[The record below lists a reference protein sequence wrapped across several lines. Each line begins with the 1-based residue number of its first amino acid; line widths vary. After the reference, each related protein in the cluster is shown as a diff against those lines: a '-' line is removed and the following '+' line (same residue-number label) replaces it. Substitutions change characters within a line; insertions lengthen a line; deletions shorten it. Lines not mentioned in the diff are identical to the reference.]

1 MKLVVYVLCY
11 DDKSTLSA
19 TEEYAGYPWARVVTL
34 PDHPA
39 TGKYME
45 GGMFLS
51 TLRELRNE
59 WHDADF
65 VGTLSWKASE
75 KIDVSLVGKVAELAK
90 ESDVIAL
97 LPAGDLMIAQAVQ
110 CHPRFLEVWVPL
122 LVSMGYDV
130 GDTVSTDIPSFFCN
144 YWLATPCWMDRFL
157 DFYGKAAGAMDT
169 LPSIQGSLWSDS
181 FYGSHLP
188 RERLEKVFG
197 RPYVTY
203 HPFIGERLASFF
215 FWKEGAG
222 LAKACLVKREYWET
236 RFGN

>member
-11 DDKSTLSA
+11 DDKSTQSA

-34 PDHPA
+34 PDHPGTA
-39 TGKYME
+39 KYME
-45 GGMFLS
+45 GAMFLS
-51 TLRELRNE
+51 TMRELRNE

-75 KIDVSLVGKVAELAK
+75 KIAVSLVDKVAELKK
-90 ESDVIAL
+90 ESDVVAL
-97 LPAGDLMIAQAVQ
+97 LPANDLMIPHAVRH
-110 CHPRFLEVWVPL
+110 HPRFLEVWVPL

-130 GDTVSTDIPSFFCN
+130 TDTTSTEIPGFFCN

-169 LPSIQGSLWSDS
+169 LPGIQGALWSDS
-181 FYGSHLP
+181 LYCSQLP
-188 RERLEKVFG
+188 RERIEKVFG
-197 RPYVTY
+197 RPYMAY

-215 FWKEGAG
+215 FWKEGAV
-222 LAKACLVKREYWET
+222 LSMAPL
-236 RFGN
+236 NLQ